1 MRKLLIILTGI
12 IWIALPLQAFDLS
25 EMTDA
30 ERQQFRDEVRSYL
43 LEYPEVLMEAIEV
56 LREREEEQAAKDAEA
71 ERAADLELVSQY
83 REELYNDGYSY
94 IGGNPDGDLTIVEF
108 LDYRCTYCRRAHPE
122 LTEILKQDGNIR
134 WIVKEYPILGQE
146 SVNSSKVAIATLQ
159 TQGPEA
165 YLRMHDVL
173 MTYDGPVNSR
183 TIGRLA
189 RSAKVDADA
198 ILAVYDSEAIS
209 DQIAEVR
216 ELGAKMR
223 VSGTPT
229 FTIGDL
235 IVRGYLPSPQ
245 FKGAIE
251 HGRSLSN

>member
-1 MRKLLIILTGI
+1 MRKFLILLTGLV
-12 IWIALPLQAFDLS
+12 WVTLPLQAFDLS
-25 EMTDA
+25 QMTDT

-43 LEYPEVLMEAIEV
+43 LENPEVLMEAIDI
-56 LREREEEQAAKDAEA
+56 LRAREEEQAAKDAEA
-71 ERAADLELVSQY
+71 ERAADLTMVEQY
-83 REELYNDGYSY
+83 RDELHNDGYSY
-94 IGGNPDGDLTIVEF
+94 VGGNPDGDLTIVEF
-108 LDYRCTYCRRAHPE
+108 VDYRCTYCRRAHPE

-146 SVNSSKVAIATLQ
+146 SVNSSKLAIATLQ
-159 TQGPEA
+159 TQGPDA

-173 MTYDGPVNSR
+173 MTYSGPVNTR
-183 TIGRLA
+183 TIDRLA
-189 RSAKVDADA
+189 KSAKVDVEP
-198 ILAVYDSEAIS
+198 ILAAYDSEAVAQHI
-209 DQIAEVR
+209 EKVR

-235 IVRGYLPSPQ
+235 IVRGYLPSSQ

-251 HGRSLSN
+251 HSRSLPN

>member
-1 MRKLLIILTGI
+1 MRKFLILLTGL
-12 IWIALPLQAFDLS
+12 IWAALPLQAFDMS
-25 EMTDA
+25 NMSDA
-30 ERQQFRDEVRSYL
+30 ERQQFRNEVRSYL
-43 LEYPEVLMEAIEV
+43 LENPEVLMEAIEV
-56 LREREEEQAAKDAEA
+56 LRVREEAQAAKDAEA
-71 ERAADLELVSQY
+71 ERASDMELVAQF
-83 REELYNDGYSY
+83 RDELYDDGYSY
-94 IGGNPDGDLTIVEF
+94 VGGNPDGNLTIVEF

-122 LTEILKQDGNIR
+122 LAEILKQDGNIR

-146 SVNSSKVAIATLQ
+146 SVNSSKVAIATLR

-165 YLRMHDVL
+165 YLRMHDAL
-173 MTYDGPVNSR
+173 MEFNGPINAQ

-189 RSAKVDADA
+189 KSANVDADA
-198 ILAVYDSEAIS
+198 IIAAYDDPEIEA
-209 DQIAEVR
+209 QIEEVR
-216 ELGAKMR
+216 DLGMRMR

-229 FTIGDL
+229 FTIGNL

>member
-1 MRKLLIILTGI
+1 MRKFLIVLTGM
-12 IWIALPLQAFDLS
+12 IWVAMPLQAFDLS
-25 EMTDA
+25 QMTDA

-56 LREREEEQAAKDAEA
+56 LRARDEQQAAKDAEA
-71 ERAADLELVSQY
+71 ERAADQELVSQY
-83 REELYNDGYSY
+83 RDELYNDGYSY
-94 IGGNPDGDLTIVEF
+94 VGGNLNGDLTIVEF

-134 WIVKEYPILGQE
+134 WIVKEYPILGPE

-159 TQGPEA
+159 TQGPDA

-173 MTYDGPVNSR
+173 MSYDGPVNSR
-183 TIGRLA
+183 TIDRLA
-189 RSAKVDADA
+189 KSAKVDADA
-198 ILAVYDSEAIS
+198 ILAVYDSEAVA
-209 DQIAEVR
+209 DQIAQSR
-216 ELGAKMR
+216 ELGMKMR

-229 FTIGDL
+229 FAIGDL
-235 IVRGYLPSPQ
+235 IVRGYLPAPQ
-245 FKGAIE
+245 FLGAIE